1 MSAVLSMFID
11 SIRKEISKT
20 ISESS
25 TDYNI
30 WRITAHCCRTAKVSK
45 KISAKTIGTGLNLS
59 NCESSTV
66 TALGYSFAD
75 FLTNTGLIAGIALIA
90 IIIFFFFAFKKEL
103 TANKDEKIDPST
115 FPAKDL
121 YS

>member
-1 MSAVLSMFID
+1 MCGD
-11 SIRKEISKT
+11 PP
-20 ISESS
+20 
-25 TDYNI
+25 NI
-30 WRITAHCCRTAKVSK
+30 I
-45 KISAKTIGTGLNLS
+45 IG
-59 NCESSTV
+59 

-115 FPAKDL
+115 FPNPGDAIENKKDFIVSTIIFIIEL
-121 YS
+121 FFL